1 MFFTRARVF
10 DSAARRSITLAATA
24 LLVLGL
30 VAPAAS
36 AQAWH
41 QVTGRIFAPSETG
54 TVPGTEVQAL
64 DGNSLVGSST
74 VTADGTYSLM
84 VASSVVD
91 VVFTPPEG
99 SRWNPIRVEG
109 VDTSANPTVDVT
121 LVPINGFVTVSGVV
135 RDGDGVPLVGVSVG
149 FSDGTDAGG
158 ASTDELGRYSAVV
171 PADARFLGVSRGQ
184 STPVGEQAGF
194 FSLSAP
200 VELVPSSGGGVVL
213 DLTVPLHRVAVRV
226 VDGAGGPVAGA
237 QVSSGLYTSLG
248 PITLAPGVVTSSSSA
263 NGLGGT
269 TGPDGWLVT
278 SLLEQDSTSVQV
290 TATIG
295 SLAQSVTSEIARVDR
310 PISVVLQFER
320 GPTEEAAADQ
330 VDDHIHYQRA
340 DRHVT
345 LQAGQTLTEAIT
357 CPQGALLSD
366 VSPLVQHVDQGE
378 DLRKVVVTEVVG
390 DPLMLPGERRVTVR
404 NNTSGQAQVKLLAT
418 CLRRETSG
426 GGNLEVTAGPNQRL
440 EPGETSRSVACPV
453 GTIGLAPSWKS
464 EDGAPVMARPVAD
477 GRSWD
482 FGFASPTSTPRVVG
496 LACLQ
501 ATTGATSRLVV
512 GNFVNT
518 RPASES
524 PHSSTFVAP
533 DRHSIIGAGW
543 QGEADSIHL
552 GHELQDRQ
560 AVVLGLGAENRTSFV
575 TVRGFTQAVVPSA
588 VLRRGTRTVKLRLSV
603 HAPVRGWPT
612 LLLSSEGGDVKE
624 MRLKTGRIELTA
636 NHVWK
641 GRVRL
646 TKRAARHLGRR
657 GISVSLRLAGY
668 TAPVHLAV
676 KPKR

>member
-109 VDTSANPTVDVT
+109 VD
-121 LVPINGFVTVSGVV
+121 TVSGVV

-248 PITLAPGVVTSSSSA
+248 PIT
-263 NGLGGT
+263 
-269 TGPDGWLVT
+269 W
-278 SLLEQDSTSVQV
+278 
-290 TATIG
+290 
-295 SLAQSVTSEIARVDR
+295 
-310 PISVVLQFER
+310 
-320 GPTEEAAADQ
+320 
-330 VDDHIHYQRA
+330 
-340 DRHVT
+340 
-345 LQAGQTLTEAIT
+345 
-357 CPQGALLSD
+357 
-366 VSPLVQHVDQGE
+366 
-378 DLRKVVVTEVVG
+378 
-390 DPLMLPGERRVTVR
+390 
-404 NNTSGQAQVKLLAT
+404 
-418 CLRRETSG
+418 
-426 GGNLEVTAGPNQRL
+426 
-440 EPGETSRSVACPV
+440 
-453 GTIGLAPSWKS
+453 
-464 EDGAPVMARPVAD
+464 
-477 GRSWD
+477 
-482 FGFASPTSTPRVVG
+482 
-496 LACLQ
+496 
-501 ATTGATSRLVV
+501 RLV
-512 GNFVNT
+512 
-518 RPASES
+518 
-524 PHSSTFVAP
+524 
-533 DRHSIIGAGW
+533 W
-543 QGEADSIHL
+543 
-552 GHELQDRQ
+552 
-560 AVVLGLGAENRTSFV
+560 
-575 TVRGFTQAVVPSA
+575 
-588 VLRRGTRTVKLRLSV
+588 
-603 HAPVRGWPT
+603 
-612 LLLSSEGGDVKE
+612 
-624 MRLKTGRIELTA
+624 
-636 NHVWK
+636 
-641 GRVRL
+641 
-646 TKRAARHLGRR
+646 
-657 GISVSLRLAGY
+657 
-668 TAPVHLAV
+668 
-676 KPKR
+676 